1 MSFRLRS
8 GLCAAASLAAMSGG
22 AAVAQQAPAQGQPA
36 QGQNAVPEIIVTA
49 QLREQKLID
58 VPITVTAFTG
68 ARLDALGIQDLHTL
82 SLQTPGFYFENH
94 SIDFAPVV
102 MRGISDTNTDPTD
115 EPRISIY
122 QDGVSISQIVAANV
136 ELFDIQRVEVAE
148 GPQTTLY
155 GRSAETGAVNIIENK
170 ANEAGFDWSM
180 HLEGG
185 NYDYKLIEGMINQ
198 PLSDNFAIRIAAI
211 DKYRDGY
218 IPNDAGG
225 PALNSVDTLAVRIAT
240 NYHANRVNDDFIV
253 NYEGDRPSGT
263 DYKSTTFEPN
273 NPTTGQVLGNLS
285 PYSATSQ
292 PGTPSIDNGADPLIR
307 RMIVSTTNILTY
319 QISDAFKLT
328 STSGYRHFRD
338 YDIDDTD
345 GFSFPIL
352 VALSTDTDTEFSQ
365 DFRLNYDAG
374 GRLSAFAGLSAF
386 SETGTGVTTEA
397 YNEPLT
403 LALLTGVLNR
413 SNPNPGPVSA
423 YTNSTLEAGE
433 LQAVAAEGGL
443 NLPAA
448 EALGIADNLS
458 SDHVESGLTQSRTT
472 AFDGYADATFHATS
486 KLEFSAGIRFTNE
499 EKTTKYAGYV
509 LDRSVLGG
517 VVGAEEEGKAAGLN
531 AKTTGNCAVTAVLA
545 ANQLC
550 QLLYGLAEP
559 GAGTL
564 AGPLPLFGLSEQP
577 TPGNGSKQAAA
588 LADNGASWRATVR
601 YKFTPDVDLYFEYAR
616 GLRPAVL
623 SPDSPSTPEANT
635 TFTVAPAETLDSYEL
650 GVKTRLLGGRLRVDS
665 DIYYYN
671 YNNFQT
677 TVQVGTE
684 FVTENAG
691 NAQAYGFEGKVDWT
705 PIDNLNLYTTYA
717 YAHTEFLNGI
727 YAGNTFELAPRNTVT
742 IGGSYRIP
750 ALGGAFTLAP
760 NYHWQSLVYF
770 GEYDDNISELQGAA
784 ITPIQSDL
792 DQKAYGVLNLRIS
805 YTPRIGN
812 WTLTAFGDNLT
823 NTQYVT
829 QRGGTGTDLGIPTD
843 IPGEPLMFGAS
854 FTIRR

>member
-1 MSFRLRS
+1 MSFRLKS
-8 GLCAAASLAAMSGG
+8 GLCAAASLIALQGG
-22 AAVAQQAPAQGQPA
+22 VALAQQTPAQGQDVA
-36 QGQNAVPEIIVTA
+36 PEIVVTA

-68 ARLDALGIQDLHTL
+68 AQLGALGIQDLHTL

-180 HLEGG
+180 HVEAG

-225 PALNSVDTLAVRIAT
+225 GALNSVDTLAVRIAT
-240 NYHANRVNDDFIV
+240 NYHNSRVNDDFIV
-253 NYEGDRPSGT
+253 NYEGDDPTAT
-263 DYKSTTFEPN
+263 DYKSTTFEPT
-273 NPTTGQVLGNLS
+273 NPATGQVLGNLS
-285 PYSATSQ
+285 PYSAGYQAGS
-292 PGTPSIDNGADPLIR
+292 PLIYNDASPFIR
-307 RMIVSTTNILTY
+307 RMVLSTTNILTY

-328 STSGYRHFRD
+328 STTGYRHFYD
-338 YDIDDTD
+338 YDIDDPG
-345 GFSFPIL
+345 GFAFPIL

-365 DFRLNYDAG
+365 DFRVNYDAG
-374 GRLSAFAGLSAF
+374 GRFSAFAGLSAF
-386 SETGTGVTTEA
+386 SETGQGRTTEV

-413 SNPNPGPVSA
+413 ANPNPGPESA
-423 YTNSTLEAGE
+423 YTSTALEAAE
-433 LQAVAAEGGL
+433 LQGVAAEGGL
-443 NLPAA
+443 NLPTA

-458 SDHVESGLTQSRTT
+458 TEHEESGLSQSRTT
-472 AFDGYADATFHATS
+472 AFDGYADATFRATS

-531 AKTTGNCAVTAVLA
+531 AKTTGNCAVSAVLA
-545 ANQLC
+545 ANPLC

-564 AGPLPLFGLSEQP
+564 AGALPLFGLNEQP
-577 TPGNGSKQAAA
+577 TPNNGAKEAAS
-588 LADNGASWRATVR
+588 LADNGASWRATAR
-601 YKFTPDVDLYFEYAR
+601 YKFTPNIDLYFEYAR

-623 SPDSPSTPEANT
+623 SPSAPSTPEGAAN
-635 TFTVAPAETLDSYEL
+635 FVVAPAETLDSYEL
-650 GVKTRLLGGRLRVDS
+650 GLKTRLLGGRLRLDG
-665 DIYYYN
+665 DIYDYDYT
-671 YNNFQT
+671 NFQT
-677 TVQVGTE
+677 TVLVGTQ

-691 NAQAYGFEGKVDWT
+691 NAQTYGFEGKANWT
-705 PIDNLNLYTTYA
+705 PIDNLNLYATYA
-717 YAHTEFLNGI
+717 YTHTEFMNGI
-727 YAGNTFELAPRNTVT
+727 YQGNTFPLAPLNTVT
-742 IGGSYRIP
+742 IGGSYRLP
-750 ALGGAFTLAP
+750 ALGGAFTIAP
-760 NYHWQSLVYF
+760 NYRWQSLVYF
-770 GEYDDNISELQGAA
+770 GDNDDNLSELQGAA
-784 ITPIQSDL
+784 ITPIQSNL
-792 DQKAYGVLNLRIS
+792 DQKAYGLLDLRIS

-812 WTLTAFGDNLT
+812 WTLTAFANNLT
-823 NTQYVT
+823 DTHYVT
-829 QRGGTGTDLGIPTD
+829 QRGGTGVDLGIPTD

-854 FTIRR
+854 FTIRK